1 MLSLHPRTIQ
11 PIMVTPSCSLQQLK
25 IENMLLVVDYVNIF
39 VAVNLVPKLLLCCS
53 CGLRWP
59 CLLVGTGKMGMHRV
73 VLKGAGRSQ
82 ACILKLP
89 LGVYGASQLL
99 MPHQFR
105 SRGPPCGGDR
115 VWWWNWRGCGYT
127 LCGSWGMLSGLELV
141 SSCSTTV
148 VYMYYSDCRVLY
160 PTSIVG
166 VIHPSSVG
174 SHLLGKGK
182 SAF

>member
-1 MLSLHPRTIQ
+1 MSTY
-11 PIMVTPSCSLQQLK
+11 
-25 IENMLLVVDYVNIF
+25 LLRLIRFLNYCCAAAAGF
-39 VAVNLVPKLLLCCS
+39 AGLVCWSEPVKWVP
-53 CGLRWP
+53 G
-59 CLLVGTGKMGMHRV
+59 RV

-82 ACILKLP
+82 VCILKLP

-148 VYMYYSDCRVLY
+148 VELCNYSDCRVLY
-160 PTSIVG
+160 PISIVG
-166 VIHPSSVG
+166 VIHPSSVA